1 MTRTINAERA
11 TGITCPEHPDAE
23 LYEEAVADNSPGIVG
38 SGGTNV
44 YLYCP
49 ACPDGT
55 SALACYYV
63 A

>member
-38 SGGTNV
+38 SGGTKGH
-44 YLYCP
+44 LDCP
-49 ACPDGT
+49 ASPDGGT
-55 SALACYYV
+55 VLACSYV